1 MTKFGT
7 LLKVN
12 LRQLFRAR
20 KNTSKKT
27 MPVWGIYIV
36 LGVVLLPL
44 LAMLFSAFM
53 LAGELLLEPQY
64 APYLNA
70 AVTLAITAI
79 ELVNVFFGLKSMLG
93 TVYMSNDS
101 DMLLALPLKT
111 VTIFLSKL
119 AVCYI
124 VEFFSTLVMLAATLL
139 PLGIG
144 LSAGAGYFAAL
155 IFGAFLIPLISLLA
169 VAILSVPLLLVSNLF
184 RNKGAVGTIIY
195 VLLFGALM
203 ALYMW
208 FVMSLNSGAG
218 EAVGG
223 ADVDEM
229 LGGILES
236 ISSAAAYL
244 YPNVWLSG
252 AFTAATF
259 GGWIANFS
267 LFLLS
272 ALVLLGLTVLLS
284 GKIFLWNMRKSQENA
299 GKGAKKTT
307 YKFAGGNKIPSLL
320 AADFKN
326 MLRTSSL
333 GFYCLTQVV
342 IIPVCVVIYC
352 LALKDVGGEGEIKNL
367 LSMVSRVMLIVM
379 GPMTCVTASSA
390 VSREGE
396 NFYLIK
402 TLPVKPS
409 QYAWAKLIISLIFNG
424 AAFALSVVFE
434 CIFVKIGIV
443 VGLLD
448 FLTVFCASAGVSA
461 VLVLIDMKNPRLKW
475 TTVQQGLKNNP
486 SSLWGMLVGFV
497 AGGVLTVVVVLSA
510 LDGWTFVGQLVNL
523 LLGAGMAAGGVAILL
538 NNCEKYFY
546 AVE

>member
-12 LRQLFRAR
+12 LRQQFRAR

-44 LAMLFSAFM
+44 LAMLFSTFVS
-53 LAGELLLEPQY
+53 AGEFLSEPQY

-70 AVTLAITAI
+70 AVTFAITAI

-101 DMLLALPLKT
+101 DMLLALPVKT

-208 FVMSLNSGAG
+208 FVVSLGWGTGDFN
-218 EAVGG
+218 G
-223 ADVDEM
+223 ADVGAM
-229 LGGILES
+229 LDGILES
-236 ISSAAAYL
+236 VSSAAAYL

-259 GGWIANFS
+259 GGWIGNFA

-299 GKGAKKTT
+299 GKGGKKTT
-307 YKFAGGNKIPSLL
+307 YKFAGGNKISSLL

-342 IIPVCVVIYC
+342 VIPVCVVIYC
-352 LALKDVGGEGEIKNL
+352 LALKDVGGEGEMQNL
-367 LSMVSRVMLIVM
+367 LSMASRVMLVIM
-379 GPMTCVTASSA
+379 GPMTCVTAASS

-409 QYAWAKLIISLIFNG
+409 QYALSKLIISLIFNG

-461 VLVLIDMKNPRLKW
+461 ALVLIDMKNPRLKW
-475 TTVQQGLKNNP
+475 TPVQQGLKNNP

>member
-12 LRQLFRAR
+12 LRQQFRAR

-44 LAMLFSAFM
+44 LAMLFSTFVS
-53 LAGELLLEPQY
+53 AGEFLSEPQY

-70 AVTLAITAI
+70 AVTFAITAI

-101 DMLLALPLKT
+101 DMLLALPVKT

-184 RNKGAVGTIIY
+184 LNKGAVGTIIY

-208 FVMSLNSGAG
+208 FVVSLGWGTGDFN
-218 EAVGG
+218 G
-223 ADVDEM
+223 ADVGAM
-229 LGGILES
+229 LDGILES
-236 ISSAAAYL
+236 VSSAAAYL

-259 GGWIANFS
+259 GGWIGNFA

-342 IIPVCVVIYC
+342 VIPVCVVIYC
-352 LALKDVGGEGEIKNL
+352 LALKDVGGEGEMQNL

-379 GPMTCVTASSA
+379 GPMTCVTAASS

-461 VLVLIDMKNPRLKW
+461 ALVLIDMKNPRLKW

-523 LLGAGMAAGGVAILL
+523 LLSAGMAAGGVAILL

>member
-70 AVTLAITAI
+70 AVTFAITAI

-101 DMLLALPLKT
+101 DMLLALPVKT

-184 RNKGAVGTIIY
+184 RNKGAVGAIIY

-208 FVMSLNSGAG
+208 FVVSLGWGTGDFN
-218 EAVGG
+218 G
-223 ADVDEM
+223 ADVGAM
-229 LGGILES
+229 LDGILES
-236 ISSAAAYL
+236 VSSAAAYL

-259 GGWIANFS
+259 GGWIGNFA

-342 IIPVCVVIYC
+342 VIPVCVVIYC
-352 LALKDVGGEGEIKNL
+352 LALKDVGGEGEMQNL

-379 GPMTCVTASSA
+379 GPMTCVTAASS

-461 VLVLIDMKNPRLKW
+461 ALVLIDMKNPRLKW

-523 LLGAGMAAGGVAILL
+523 LLSAGMAAGGVAILL

>member
-12 LRQLFRAR
+12 LRQQFRAR

-44 LAMLFSAFM
+44 LAMLFSTFVS
-53 LAGELLLEPQY
+53 AGEFLSEPQY

-70 AVTLAITAI
+70 AVTFAITAI

-208 FVMSLNSGAG
+208 FVVSLGWGTGDFN
-218 EAVGG
+218 G
-223 ADVDEM
+223 ADVGAM
-229 LGGILES
+229 LDGILES
-236 ISSAAAYL
+236 VSSAAAYL

-259 GGWIANFS
+259 GGWIGNFA

-299 GKGAKKTT
+299 GKGGKKTT
-307 YKFAGGNKIPSLL
+307 YKFAGGNKISSLL

-342 IIPVCVVIYC
+342 VIPVCVVIYC
-352 LALKDVGGEGEIKNL
+352 LALKDVGGEGEMQNL
-367 LSMVSRVMLIVM
+367 LSMVSRVMLVIM
-379 GPMTCVTASSA
+379 GPMTCVTAASS

-409 QYAWAKLIISLIFNG
+409 QYALSKLIISLIFNG

-461 VLVLIDMKNPRLKW
+461 ALVLIDIKNPRLKW

>member
-44 LAMLFSAFM
+44 LAMLFSTFVS
-53 LAGELLLEPQY
+53 AGEFLSEPQY

-70 AVTLAITAI
+70 AVTFAITAI

-101 DMLLALPLKT
+101 DMLLALPVKT

-208 FVMSLNSGAG
+208 FVVSLGWGTGDFN
-218 EAVGG
+218 G
-223 ADVDEM
+223 ADVGAM
-229 LGGILES
+229 LDGILES
-236 ISSAAAYL
+236 VSSAAAYL

-259 GGWIANFS
+259 GGWIGNFA

-299 GKGAKKTT
+299 GKGGKKTT
-307 YKFAGGNKIPSLL
+307 YKFAGGNKISSLL

-333 GFYCLTQVV
+333 GFHCLTQVV
-342 IIPVCVVIYC
+342 VIPVCVVIYC
-352 LALKDVGGEGEIKNL
+352 LALKDVGGEGEMQNL
-367 LSMVSRVMLIVM
+367 LSMVSRVMLVIMV
-379 GPMTCVTASSA
+379 PMTCVTAASS

-409 QYAWAKLIISLIFNG
+409 QYALSKLIISLIFNG

-461 VLVLIDMKNPRLKW
+461 ALVLIDMKNPRLKW

-523 LLGAGMAAGGVAILL
+523 LLSAGMAAGGVAILL

>member
-12 LRQLFRAR
+12 LRQQFRAR

-44 LAMLFSAFM
+44 LAMLFSTFVS
-53 LAGELLLEPQY
+53 AGEFLSEPQY

-70 AVTLAITAI
+70 AVTFAITAI

-208 FVMSLNSGAG
+208 FVVSLGWGTGDFN
-218 EAVGG
+218 G
-223 ADVDEM
+223 ADVGAM
-229 LGGILES
+229 LDGILES
-236 ISSAAAYL
+236 VSSAAAYL

-259 GGWIANFS
+259 GGWIGNFA

-299 GKGAKKTT
+299 GKGGKKTT
-307 YKFAGGNKIPSLL
+307 YKFAGGNKISSLL

-342 IIPVCVVIYC
+342 VIPVCVVIYC
-352 LALKDVGGEGEIKNL
+352 LALKDVGGEGEMQNL
-367 LSMVSRVMLIVM
+367 LSMVSRVMLVIM
-379 GPMTCVTASSA
+379 GPMTCVTAASS

-409 QYAWAKLIISLIFNG
+409 QYALSKLIISLIFNG

-461 VLVLIDMKNPRLKW
+461 ALVLIDMKNPRLKW

-510 LDGWTFVGQLVNL
+510 LDGWTFVGQIVNL

>member
-12 LRQLFRAR
+12 LRQQFRAR

-44 LAMLFSAFM
+44 LAMLFSTFVS
-53 LAGELLLEPQY
+53 AGEFLSEPQY

-70 AVTLAITAI
+70 AVTFAITAI

-208 FVMSLNSGAG
+208 FVVSLGWGTGDFN
-218 EAVGG
+218 G
-223 ADVDEM
+223 ADVGAM
-229 LGGILES
+229 LDGILES
-236 ISSAAAYL
+236 VSSAAAYL

-259 GGWIANFS
+259 GGWIGNFA

-299 GKGAKKTT
+299 GKGGKKTT
-307 YKFAGGNKIPSLL
+307 YKFAGGNKISSLL

-342 IIPVCVVIYC
+342 VIPVCVVIYC
-352 LALKDVGGEGEIKNL
+352 LALKDVGGEGEMQNL
-367 LSMVSRVMLIVM
+367 LSMVSRVMLVIM
-379 GPMTCVTASSA
+379 GPMTCVTAASS

-409 QYAWAKLIISLIFNG
+409 QYALSKLIISLIFNG

-461 VLVLIDMKNPRLKW
+461 ALVLIDMKNPRLKW

-546 AVE
+546 TVE

>member
-12 LRQLFRAR
+12 LRQQFRAR

-44 LAMLFSAFM
+44 LAMLFSTFVS
-53 LAGELLLEPQY
+53 AGEFLSEPQY

-70 AVTLAITAI
+70 AVTFAITAI

-101 DMLLALPLKT
+101 DMLLALPVKT

-208 FVMSLNSGAG
+208 FVVSLGWGTGDFN
-218 EAVGG
+218 G
-223 ADVDEM
+223 ADVGAM
-229 LGGILES
+229 LDGILES
-236 ISSAAAYL
+236 VSSAAAYL

-259 GGWIANFS
+259 GGWIGNFA

-299 GKGAKKTT
+299 GKGGKKTT
-307 YKFAGGNKIPSLL
+307 YKFAGGNKISSLL

-342 IIPVCVVIYC
+342 VIPVCVVIYC
-352 LALKDVGGEGEIKNL
+352 LALKDVGGEGEMQNL
-367 LSMVSRVMLIVM
+367 LSMASRVMLVIM
-379 GPMTCVTASSA
+379 EPMTCVTAASS

-409 QYAWAKLIISLIFNG
+409 QYALSKLIISLIFNG

-461 VLVLIDMKNPRLKW
+461 ALVLIDMKNPRLKW

>member
-12 LRQLFRAR
+12 LRQLFRAI
-20 KNTSKKT
+20 KNTSRKT
-27 MPVWGIYIV
+27 MPVCCIYIV

-53 LAGELLLEPQY
+53 FAGELLLEPQY

-70 AVTLAITAI
+70 AVTFAITAI

-101 DMLLALPLKT
+101 DMLLALPVKT

-208 FVMSLNSGAG
+208 FVVSLGWGTGDFN
-218 EAVGG
+218 G
-223 ADVDEM
+223 ADVGAM
-229 LGGILES
+229 LDGILES
-236 ISSAAAYL
+236 VSSAAAYL

-259 GGWIANFS
+259 GGWIGNFA

-342 IIPVCVVIYC
+342 VIPVCVVIYC
-352 LALKDVGGEGEIKNL
+352 LALKDVGGEGEMQNL

-379 GPMTCVTASSA
+379 GPMTCVTAASS

-461 VLVLIDMKNPRLKW
+461 ALVLIDMKNPRLKW

-523 LLGAGMAAGGVAILL
+523 LLSAGMAAGGVAILL

>member
-12 LRQLFRAR
+12 LRQQFRAR

-44 LAMLFSAFM
+44 LAMLFSTFVS
-53 LAGELLLEPQY
+53 AGEFLSEPQY

-70 AVTLAITAI
+70 AVTFAITAI

-208 FVMSLNSGAG
+208 FVVSLGWGTGDFN
-218 EAVGG
+218 G
-223 ADVDEM
+223 ADVGAM
-229 LGGILES
+229 LDGILES
-236 ISSAAAYL
+236 VSSAAAYL

-259 GGWIANFS
+259 GGWIGNFA

-299 GKGAKKTT
+299 GKGGKKTT
-307 YKFAGGNKIPSLL
+307 YKFAGGNKISSLL

-342 IIPVCVVIYC
+342 VIPVCVVIYC
-352 LALKDVGGEGEIKNL
+352 LALKDVGGEGEMQNL

-379 GPMTCVTASSA
+379 GPMTCVTAASS

-461 VLVLIDMKNPRLKW
+461 ALVLIDMKNPRLKW

-486 SSLWGMLVGFV
+486 SSLWGTLVGFV

-523 LLGAGMAAGGVAILL
+523 LLSAGMAAGGVAILL

>member
-12 LRQLFRAR
+12 LRQQFRAR

-44 LAMLFSAFM
+44 LAMLFSTFVS
-53 LAGELLLEPQY
+53 AGEFLSEPQY

-70 AVTLAITAI
+70 AVTFAITAI

-101 DMLLALPLKT
+101 DMLLALPVKT

-208 FVMSLNSGAG
+208 FVVSLGWGTGDFN
-218 EAVGG
+218 G
-223 ADVDEM
+223 ADVGAM
-229 LGGILES
+229 LDGILES
-236 ISSAAAYL
+236 VSSAAAYL

-259 GGWIANFS
+259 GGWIGNFA

-342 IIPVCVVIYC
+342 VIPVCVVIYC
-352 LALKDVGGEGEIKNL
+352 LALKDVGGEGEMQNL

-379 GPMTCVTASSA
+379 GPMTCVTAASS

-409 QYAWAKLIISLIFNG
+409 QYALSKLIISLIFNG

-461 VLVLIDMKNPRLKW
+461 ALVLIDMKNPRLKW

>member
-12 LRQLFRAR
+12 LRQQFRAR

-44 LAMLFSAFM
+44 LAMLFSTFVS
-53 LAGELLLEPQY
+53 AGEFLSEPQY

-70 AVTLAITAI
+70 AVTFAITAI

-208 FVMSLNSGAG
+208 FVVSLGWGTGDFN
-218 EAVGG
+218 G
-223 ADVDEM
+223 ADVGAM
-229 LGGILES
+229 LDGILES
-236 ISSAAAYL
+236 VSSAAAYL

-259 GGWIANFS
+259 GGWIGNFA

-299 GKGAKKTT
+299 GKGGKKTT
-307 YKFAGGNKIPSLL
+307 YKFAGGNKISSLL

-342 IIPVCVVIYC
+342 VIPVCVVIYC
-352 LALKDVGGEGEIKNL
+352 LALKDVGGEGEMQNL
-367 LSMVSRVMLIVM
+367 LSMVSRVMLVIM
-379 GPMTCVTASSA
+379 EPMTCVTAASS

-409 QYAWAKLIISLIFNG
+409 QYALSKLIISLIFNG

-461 VLVLIDMKNPRLKW
+461 ALVLIDMKNPRLKW

>member
-44 LAMLFSAFM
+44 LAMLFSTFVS
-53 LAGELLLEPQY
+53 AGEFLSEPQY

-70 AVTLAITAI
+70 AVTFAITAI

-101 DMLLALPLKT
+101 DMLLALPVKT

-208 FVMSLNSGAG
+208 FVVSLGWGTGDFN
-218 EAVGG
+218 G
-223 ADVDEM
+223 ADVGAM
-229 LGGILES
+229 LDGILES
-236 ISSAAAYL
+236 VSSAAAYL
-244 YPNVWLSG
+244 YPNVWLS
-252 AFTAATF
+252 AFRIGFAWAYRAAF
-259 GGWIANFS
+259 GENFS
-267 LFLLS
+267 LEYAQKSGKRGKGREKNNVQICGRKQNPVASCSRFQKYAAYKLARILLPDAGRCYS
-272 ALVLLGLTVLLS
+272 RLRRHLLS
-284 GKIFLWNMRKSQENA
+284 GVKGRRRRGRNA
-299 GKGAKKTT
+299 KFTFDGFPSHADCHGTHDLRHRGKLCQPR
-307 YKFAGGNKIPSLL
+307 GGK
-320 AADFKN
+320 
-326 MLRTSSL
+326 
-333 GFYCLTQVV
+333 
-342 IIPVCVVIYC
+342 
-352 LALKDVGGEGEIKNL
+352 L
-367 LSMVSRVMLIVM
+367 LSDKN
-379 GPMTCVTASSA
+379 SA
-390 VSREGE
+390 R
-396 NFYLIK
+396 
-402 TLPVKPS
+402 
-409 QYAWAKLIISLIFNG
+409 Q
-424 AAFALSVVFE
+424 ALAVRLGKADYILNLQRRGV
-434 CIFVKIGIV
+434 
-443 VGLLD
+443 
-448 FLTVFCASAGVSA
+448 CAV
-461 VLVLIDMKNPRLKW
+461 RC
-475 TTVQQGLKNNP
+475 
-486 SSLWGMLVGFV
+486 F
-497 AGGVLTVVVVLSA
+497 
-510 LDGWTFVGQLVNL
+510 
-523 LLGAGMAAGGVAILL
+523 
-538 NNCEKYFY
+538 
-546 AVE
+546 

>member
-44 LAMLFSAFM
+44 LAMLFSTFVS
-53 LAGELLLEPQY
+53 AGEFLSEPQY

-70 AVTLAITAI
+70 AVTFAITAI

-208 FVMSLNSGAG
+208 FVVSLGWGTGDFN
-218 EAVGG
+218 G
-223 ADVDEM
+223 ADVGAM
-229 LGGILES
+229 LDGILES
-236 ISSAAAYL
+236 VSSAAAYL

-259 GGWIANFS
+259 GGWIGNFA

-299 GKGAKKTT
+299 GKGGKKTT
-307 YKFAGGNKIPSLL
+307 YKFAGGNKISSLL

-342 IIPVCVVIYC
+342 VIPVCVVIYC
-352 LALKDVGGEGEIKNL
+352 LALKDVGGEGEMQNL
-367 LSMVSRVMLIVM
+367 LSMVSRVMLVIM
-379 GPMTCVTASSA
+379 WPMTCVTAASS

-461 VLVLIDMKNPRLKW
+461 ALVLIDMKNPRLKW

-523 LLGAGMAAGGVAILL
+523 LLSAGMAAGGVAILL

>member
-12 LRQLFRAR
+12 LRQQFRAR

-44 LAMLFSAFM
+44 LAMLFSTFVS
-53 LAGELLLEPQY
+53 AGEFLSEPQY

-70 AVTLAITAI
+70 AVTFAITAI

-101 DMLLALPLKT
+101 DMLLALPVKT

-208 FVMSLNSGAG
+208 FVVSLGWGTGDFN
-218 EAVGG
+218 G
-223 ADVDEM
+223 ADVGAM
-229 LGGILES
+229 LDGILES
-236 ISSAAAYL
+236 VSSAAAYL

-259 GGWIANFS
+259 GGWIGNFA

-299 GKGAKKTT
+299 GKGGKKTT
-307 YKFAGGNKIPSLL
+307 YKFAGGNKISSLL

-342 IIPVCVVIYC
+342 VIPVCVVIYC
-352 LALKDVGGEGEIKNL
+352 LALKDVGGEGEMQNL
-367 LSMVSRVMLIVM
+367 LSMVSRVMLVIM
-379 GPMTCVTASSA
+379 GPMTCVTAASS

-409 QYAWAKLIISLIFNG
+409 QYALSKLIISLIFNG

-461 VLVLIDMKNPRLKW
+461 ALVLIDMKNPRLKW

>member
-12 LRQLFRAR
+12 LRQQFRAR

-44 LAMLFSAFM
+44 LAMLFSTFVS
-53 LAGELLLEPQY
+53 AGEFLSEPQY

-70 AVTLAITAI
+70 AVTFAITAI

-208 FVMSLNSGAG
+208 FVVSLGWGTGDFN
-218 EAVGG
+218 G
-223 ADVDEM
+223 ADVGAM
-229 LGGILES
+229 LDGILES

-259 GGWIANFS
+259 GGWIGNFA

-299 GKGAKKTT
+299 GKGGKKTT
-307 YKFAGGNKIPSLL
+307 YKFAGGNKISSLL

-342 IIPVCVVIYC
+342 VIPVCVVIYC
-352 LALKDVGGEGEIKNL
+352 LALKDVGGEGEMQNL
-367 LSMVSRVMLIVM
+367 LSMVSRVMLVIM
-379 GPMTCVTASSA
+379 GPMTCVTAASS

-409 QYAWAKLIISLIFNG
+409 QYALSKLIISLIFNG

-461 VLVLIDMKNPRLKW
+461 ALVLIDMKNPRLKW

-523 LLGAGMAAGGVAILL
+523 LLSAGMAAGGVAILL

>member
-12 LRQLFRAR
+12 LRQQFRAR

-44 LAMLFSAFM
+44 LAMLFSTFVS
-53 LAGELLLEPQY
+53 AGEFLSEPQY

-70 AVTLAITAI
+70 AVTFAITAI

-101 DMLLALPLKT
+101 DMLLALPVKT

-208 FVMSLNSGAG
+208 FVVSLGWGTGDFN
-218 EAVGG
+218 G
-223 ADVDEM
+223 ADVGAM
-229 LGGILES
+229 LDGILES
-236 ISSAAAYL
+236 VSSAAAYL

-259 GGWIANFS
+259 GGWIGNFA

-299 GKGAKKTT
+299 GKGGKKTT
-307 YKFAGGNKIPSLL
+307 YKFAGGNKISSLL

-342 IIPVCVVIYC
+342 VIPVCVVIYC
-352 LALKDVGGEGEIKNL
+352 LALKDVGGEGEMQNL
-367 LSMVSRVMLIVM
+367 LSMVSRVMLVIM
-379 GPMTCVTASSA
+379 GPMTCVTAASS

-409 QYAWAKLIISLIFNG
+409 QYALSKLIISLIFNG

-461 VLVLIDMKNPRLKW
+461 ALVLIDMKNPRLKW

-486 SSLWGMLVGFV
+486 SSLWGVLVGFV

>member
-12 LRQLFRAR
+12 LRQQFRAR

-44 LAMLFSAFM
+44 LAMLFSTFVS
-53 LAGELLLEPQY
+53 AGEFLSEPQY

-70 AVTLAITAI
+70 AVTFAITAI

-208 FVMSLNSGAG
+208 FVVSLGWGTGDFN
-218 EAVGG
+218 G
-223 ADVDEM
+223 ADVGAM
-229 LGGILES
+229 LDGILES
-236 ISSAAAYL
+236 VSSAAAYL

-259 GGWIANFS
+259 GGWIGNFA

-299 GKGAKKTT
+299 GKGGKKTT
-307 YKFAGGNKIPSLL
+307 YKFAGGNKISSLL

-342 IIPVCVVIYC
+342 VIPVCVVIYC
-352 LALKDVGGEGEIKNL
+352 LALKDVGGEGEMQNL

-379 GPMTCVTASSA
+379 GPMTCVTAASS

-461 VLVLIDMKNPRLKW
+461 ALVLIDMKNPRLKW

-523 LLGAGMAAGGVAILL
+523 LLSAGMAAGGVAILL

-546 AVE
+546 DVE

>member
-44 LAMLFSAFM
+44 LAMLFSTFVS
-53 LAGELLLEPQY
+53 AGEFLSEPQY

-70 AVTLAITAI
+70 AVTFAITAI

-101 DMLLALPLKT
+101 DMLLALPVKT

-208 FVMSLNSGAG
+208 FVVSLGWGTGDFN
-218 EAVGG
+218 G
-223 ADVDEM
+223 ADVGAM
-229 LGGILES
+229 LDGILES
-236 ISSAAAYL
+236 VSSAAAYL

-259 GGWIANFS
+259 GGWIGNFA

-299 GKGAKKTT
+299 GKGGKKTT
-307 YKFAGGNKIPSLL
+307 YKFAGGNKISSLL

-342 IIPVCVVIYC
+342 VIPVCVVIYC
-352 LALKDVGGEGEIKNL
+352 LALKDVGGEGEMQNL
-367 LSMVSRVMLIVM
+367 LSMVSRVMLVIM
-379 GPMTCVTASSA
+379 GPMTCVTAASS

-409 QYAWAKLIISLIFNG
+409 QYALSKLIISLIFNG

-461 VLVLIDMKNPRLKW
+461 ALVLIDMKNPRLKW

>member
-44 LAMLFSAFM
+44 LAMLFSTFVS
-53 LAGELLLEPQY
+53 AGEFLSEPQY

-70 AVTLAITAI
+70 AVTFAITAI

-208 FVMSLNSGAG
+208 FVVSLGWGTGDFN
-218 EAVGG
+218 G
-223 ADVDEM
+223 ADVGAM
-229 LGGILES
+229 LDGILES
-236 ISSAAAYL
+236 VSSAAAYL

-259 GGWIANFS
+259 GGWIGNFA

-299 GKGAKKTT
+299 GKGGKKTT
-307 YKFAGGNKIPSLL
+307 YKFAGGNKISSLL

-342 IIPVCVVIYC
+342 VIPVCVVIYC
-352 LALKDVGGEGEIKNL
+352 LALKDVGGEGEMQNL
-367 LSMVSRVMLIVM
+367 LSMVSRVMLVIM
-379 GPMTCVTASSA
+379 GPMTCVTAASS

-409 QYAWAKLIISLIFNG
+409 QYALSKLIISLIFNG

-461 VLVLIDMKNPRLKW
+461 ALVLIDMKNPRLKW

>member
-12 LRQLFRAR
+12 LRQQFRAR

-44 LAMLFSAFM
+44 LAMLFSTFVS
-53 LAGELLLEPQY
+53 AGEFLSEPQY

-70 AVTLAITAI
+70 AVTFAITAI

-208 FVMSLNSGAG
+208 FVVSLGWGTGDFN
-218 EAVGG
+218 G
-223 ADVDEM
+223 ADVGAM
-229 LGGILES
+229 LDGILES
-236 ISSAAAYL
+236 VSSAAAYL

-259 GGWIANFS
+259 GGWIGNFA

-299 GKGAKKTT
+299 GKGGKKTT
-307 YKFAGGNKIPSLL
+307 YKFAGGNKISSLL

-342 IIPVCVVIYC
+342 VIPVCVVIYC
-352 LALKDVGGEGEIKNL
+352 LALKDVGGEGEMQNL
-367 LSMVSRVMLIVM
+367 LSMVSRVMLVIM
-379 GPMTCVTASSA
+379 GPMTCVTAASS

-409 QYAWAKLIISLIFNG
+409 QYALSKLIISLIFNG

-461 VLVLIDMKNPRLKW
+461 ALVLIDMKNPRLKW

-497 AGGVLTVVVVLSA
+497 AEGVLTVVVVLSA

>member
-12 LRQLFRAR
+12 LRQQFRAR

-44 LAMLFSAFM
+44 LAMLFSTFVS
-53 LAGELLLEPQY
+53 AGEFLSEPQY

-70 AVTLAITAI
+70 AVTFAITAI

-208 FVMSLNSGAG
+208 FVVSLGWGTGDFN
-218 EAVGG
+218 G
-223 ADVDEM
+223 ADVGAM
-229 LGGILES
+229 LDGILES
-236 ISSAAAYL
+236 VSSAAAYL

-259 GGWIANFS
+259 GGWIGNFA

-342 IIPVCVVIYC
+342 VIPVYVVIYC
-352 LALKDVGGEGEIKNL
+352 LALKDVGGEGEMQNL

-379 GPMTCVTASSA
+379 GPMTCVTAASS

-409 QYAWAKLIISLIFNG
+409 QYALSKLIISLIFNG

-461 VLVLIDMKNPRLKW
+461 ALVLIDMKNPRLKW

>member
-12 LRQLFRAR
+12 LRQQFRAR

-44 LAMLFSAFM
+44 LAMLFSTFVS
-53 LAGELLLEPQY
+53 AGEFLSEPQY

-70 AVTLAITAI
+70 AVTFAITAI

-208 FVMSLNSGAG
+208 FVVSLGWGTGDFN
-218 EAVGG
+218 G
-223 ADVDEM
+223 ADVGAM
-229 LGGILES
+229 LDGILES
-236 ISSAAAYL
+236 VSSAAAYL

-259 GGWIANFS
+259 GGWIGNFA

-299 GKGAKKTT
+299 GKGGKKTT
-307 YKFAGGNKIPSLL
+307 YKFAGGNKISSLL

-342 IIPVCVVIYC
+342 VIPVCVVIYC
-352 LALKDVGGEGEIKNL
+352 LALKDVGGEGEMQNL

-379 GPMTCVTASSA
+379 GPMTCVTAASS

-409 QYAWAKLIISLIFNG
+409 QYALSKLIISLIFNG

-461 VLVLIDMKNPRLKW
+461 ALVLIDMKNPRLKW

>member
-53 LAGELLLEPQY
+53 FAGELLLEPQY

-70 AVTLAITAI
+70 AVTFAITAI

-101 DMLLALPLKT
+101 DMLLALPVKT

-208 FVMSLNSGAG
+208 FVVSLGWGTGDFN
-218 EAVGG
+218 G
-223 ADVDEM
+223 ADVGAM
-229 LGGILES
+229 LDGILES
-236 ISSAAAYL
+236 VSSAAAYL

-259 GGWIANFS
+259 GGWIGNFA

-342 IIPVCVVIYC
+342 VIPVCVVIYC
-352 LALKDVGGEGEIKNL
+352 LALKDVGGEGEMQNL

-379 GPMTCVTASSA
+379 GPMTCVTAASS

-461 VLVLIDMKNPRLKW
+461 ALVLIDMKNPRLKW

-523 LLGAGMAAGGVAILL
+523 LLSAGMAAGGVAILL

>member
-44 LAMLFSAFM
+44 LAMLFSTFVS
-53 LAGELLLEPQY
+53 AGEFLSEPQY

-70 AVTLAITAI
+70 AVTFAITAI

-101 DMLLALPLKT
+101 DMLLALPVKT

-208 FVMSLNSGAG
+208 FVVSLGWGTGDFN
-218 EAVGG
+218 G
-223 ADVDEM
+223 ADVGAM
-229 LGGILES
+229 LDGILES
-236 ISSAAAYL
+236 VSSAAAYL

-259 GGWIANFS
+259 GGWIGNFA

-299 GKGAKKTT
+299 GKGGKKTT
-307 YKFAGGNKIPSLL
+307 YKFAGGNKISSLL

-342 IIPVCVVIYC
+342 VIPVYVVIYC
-352 LALKDVGGEGEIKNL
+352 LALKDVGGEGEMQNL

-379 GPMTCVTASSA
+379 GPMTCVTAASS

-409 QYAWAKLIISLIFNG
+409 QYALSKLIISLIFNG

-461 VLVLIDMKNPRLKW
+461 ALVLIDMKNPRLKW

-523 LLGAGMAAGGVAILL
+523 LLSAGMAAGGVAILL

>member
-12 LRQLFRAR
+12 LRQQFRAR

-44 LAMLFSAFM
+44 LAMLFSTFVS
-53 LAGELLLEPQY
+53 AGEFLSEPQY

-70 AVTLAITAI
+70 AVTFAITAI

-208 FVMSLNSGAG
+208 FVVSLGWGTGDFN
-218 EAVGG
+218 G
-223 ADVDEM
+223 ADVGAM
-229 LGGILES
+229 LDGILES
-236 ISSAAAYL
+236 VSSAAAYL

-259 GGWIANFS
+259 GGWIGNFA

-299 GKGAKKTT
+299 GKGGKKTT
-307 YKFAGGNKIPSLL
+307 YKFAGGNKISSLL

-342 IIPVCVVIYC
+342 VIPVCVVIYC
-352 LALKDVGGEGEIKNL
+352 LALKDVGGEGEMQNL
-367 LSMVSRVMLIVM
+367 LSMVSRVMLVIM
-379 GPMTCVTASSA
+379 GPMTCVTAASS

-409 QYAWAKLIISLIFNG
+409 QYAISKLIISLIFNG

-461 VLVLIDMKNPRLKW
+461 ALVLIDMKNPRLKW

>member
-12 LRQLFRAR
+12 LRQQFRAR

-44 LAMLFSAFM
+44 LAMLFSTFVS
-53 LAGELLLEPQY
+53 AGEFLSEPQY

-70 AVTLAITAI
+70 AVTFAITAI

-208 FVMSLNSGAG
+208 FVVSLGWGTGDFN
-218 EAVGG
+218 G
-223 ADVDEM
+223 ADVGAM
-229 LGGILES
+229 LDGILES
-236 ISSAAAYL
+236 VSSAAAYL

-259 GGWIANFS
+259 GGWIGNFA

-299 GKGAKKTT
+299 GKGGKKTT
-307 YKFAGGNKIPSLL
+307 YKFAGGNKISSLL

-342 IIPVCVVIYC
+342 VIPVCVVIYC
-352 LALKDVGGEGEIKNL
+352 LALKDVGGEGEMQNL

-379 GPMTCVTASSA
+379 GPMTCVTAASS

-461 VLVLIDMKNPRLKW
+461 ALVLIDMKNPRLKW

>member
-12 LRQLFRAR
+12 LRQQFRAR

-44 LAMLFSAFM
+44 LAMLFSTFVS
-53 LAGELLLEPQY
+53 AGEFLSEPQY

-70 AVTLAITAI
+70 AVTFAITAI

-101 DMLLALPLKT
+101 DMLLALPVKT
-111 VTIFLSKL
+111 VTIFMSKL
-119 AVCYI
+119 DVFYI

-208 FVMSLNSGAG
+208 FVVSLGWGTGDFN
-218 EAVGG
+218 G
-223 ADVDEM
+223 ADVGAM
-229 LGGILES
+229 LDGILES
-236 ISSAAAYL
+236 VSSAAAYL

-259 GGWIANFS
+259 GGWIGNFA

-342 IIPVCVVIYC
+342 VIPVCVVIYC
-352 LALKDVGGEGEIKNL
+352 LALKDVGGEGEMQNL
-367 LSMVSRVMLIVM
+367 LSMVSRVMLVIM
-379 GPMTCVTASSA
+379 GPMTCVTAASS

-461 VLVLIDMKNPRLKW
+461 ALVLIDMKNPRLKW

-523 LLGAGMAAGGVAILL
+523 LLSAGMAAGGVAILL

>member
-12 LRQLFRAR
+12 LRQQFRAR

-44 LAMLFSAFM
+44 LAMLFSTFVS
-53 LAGELLLEPQY
+53 AGEFLSEPQY

-70 AVTLAITAI
+70 AVTFAITAI

-101 DMLLALPLKT
+101 DMLLALPVKT

-208 FVMSLNSGAG
+208 FVVSLGWGTGDFN
-218 EAVGG
+218 G
-223 ADVDEM
+223 ADVGAM
-229 LGGILES
+229 LDGILES
-236 ISSAAAYL
+236 VSSAAAYL

-259 GGWIANFS
+259 GGWIGNFA

-299 GKGAKKTT
+299 GKGGKKTT
-307 YKFAGGNKIPSLL
+307 YKFAGGNKISSLL

-342 IIPVCVVIYC
+342 VIPVCVVIYC
-352 LALKDVGGEGEIKNL
+352 LALKDVGGEGEMQNL
-367 LSMVSRVMLIVM
+367 LSMVSRVMLVIM
-379 GPMTCVTASSA
+379 EPMTCVTAASS

-409 QYAWAKLIISLIFNG
+409 QYALSKLIISLIFNG

-461 VLVLIDMKNPRLKW
+461 ALVLIDMKNPRLKW

>member
-44 LAMLFSAFM
+44 LAMLFSTFVS
-53 LAGELLLEPQY
+53 AGEFLSEPQY
-64 APYLNA
+64 APYLTA
-70 AVTLAITAI
+70 AVTFAITAI

-101 DMLLALPLKT
+101 DMLLALPVKT

-124 VEFFSTLVMLAATLL
+124 VEFFSTLVMLAATL

-208 FVMSLNSGAG
+208 FVMSLSSGAG

-236 ISSAAAYL
+236 ISSVAAYL

-259 GGWIANFS
+259 GGWIANFA

-299 GKGAKKTT
+299 GKGGKKTT
-307 YKFAGGNKIPSLL
+307 YKFAGGNKISSLL

-342 IIPVCVVIYC
+342 VIPVCVVIYC
-352 LALKDVGGEGEIKNL
+352 LALKDVGGEGEMQNL
-367 LSMVSRVMLIVM
+367 LSMVSRVMLVIM
-379 GPMTCVTASSA
+379 GPMTCVTAASS

-409 QYAWAKLIISLIFNG
+409 QYALSKLIISLIFNG

-461 VLVLIDMKNPRLKW
+461 ALVLIDMKNPRLKW

>member
-12 LRQLFRAR
+12 LRQQFRAR

-44 LAMLFSAFM
+44 LAMLFSTFVS
-53 LAGELLLEPQY
+53 AGEFLSEPQY

-70 AVTLAITAI
+70 AVTFAITAI

-208 FVMSLNSGAG
+208 FVVSMGWGTGDFN
-218 EAVGG
+218 G
-223 ADVDEM
+223 ADVGAM
-229 LGGILES
+229 LDGILES
-236 ISSAAAYL
+236 VSSAAAYL

-259 GGWIANFS
+259 GGWIGNFA

-299 GKGAKKTT
+299 GKGGKKTT
-307 YKFAGGNKIPSLL
+307 YKFAGGNKISSLL

-342 IIPVCVVIYC
+342 VIPVCVVIYC
-352 LALKDVGGEGEIKNL
+352 LALKDVGGEGEMQNL
-367 LSMVSRVMLIVM
+367 LSMVSRVMLVIM
-379 GPMTCVTASSA
+379 GPMTCVTAASS

-409 QYAWAKLIISLIFNG
+409 QYALSKLIISLIFNG

-461 VLVLIDMKNPRLKW
+461 ALVLIDMKNPRLKW

>member
-12 LRQLFRAR
+12 LRQQFRAR

-44 LAMLFSAFM
+44 LAMLFSTFVS
-53 LAGELLLEPQY
+53 AGEFLSEPQY

-70 AVTLAITAI
+70 AVTFAITAI

-101 DMLLALPLKT
+101 DMLLALPVKT

-208 FVMSLNSGAG
+208 FVVSLGWGTGDFN
-218 EAVGG
+218 G
-223 ADVDEM
+223 ADVGAM
-229 LGGILES
+229 LDGILES
-236 ISSAAAYL
+236 VSSAAAYL

-259 GGWIANFS
+259 GGWIGNFA

-299 GKGAKKTT
+299 GKGGKKTT
-307 YKFAGGNKIPSLL
+307 YKFAGGNKISSLL

-342 IIPVCVVIYC
+342 VIPVCVVIYC
-352 LALKDVGGEGEIKNL
+352 LALKDVGGEGEMQNL

-379 GPMTCVTASSA
+379 GPMTCVTAASS

-409 QYAWAKLIISLIFNG
+409 QYALSKLIISLIFNG

-461 VLVLIDMKNPRLKW
+461 ALVLIDMKNPRLKW

-523 LLGAGMAAGGVAILL
+523 LLSAGMAAGGVAILL

>member
-12 LRQLFRAR
+12 LRQQFRAR

-44 LAMLFSAFM
+44 LAMLFSTFVS
-53 LAGELLLEPQY
+53 AGEFLSEPQY

-70 AVTLAITAI
+70 AVTFAITAI

-208 FVMSLNSGAG
+208 FVVSLGWGTGDFN
-218 EAVGG
+218 G
-223 ADVDEM
+223 ADVGAM
-229 LGGILES
+229 LDGILES
-236 ISSAAAYL
+236 VSSAAAYL
-244 YPNVWLSG
+244 YPNVWLSS

-259 GGWIANFS
+259 GGWIGNFA

-342 IIPVCVVIYC
+342 VIPVYVVIYC
-352 LALKDVGGEGEIKNL
+352 LALKDVGGEGEMQNL

-379 GPMTCVTASSA
+379 GPMTCVTAASS

>member
-27 MPVWGIYIV
+27 MPMWGIYIV

-44 LAMLFSAFM
+44 LAMLFSTFVS
-53 LAGELLLEPQY
+53 AGEFLSEPQY

-70 AVTLAITAI
+70 AVTFAITAI

-101 DMLLALPLKT
+101 DMLLALPVKT

-208 FVMSLNSGAG
+208 FVVSLGWGTGDFN
-218 EAVGG
+218 G
-223 ADVDEM
+223 ADVGAM
-229 LGGILES
+229 LDGILES
-236 ISSAAAYL
+236 VSSAAAYL

-259 GGWIANFS
+259 GGWIGNFA

-299 GKGAKKTT
+299 GKGGKKTT
-307 YKFAGGNKIPSLL
+307 YKFAGGNKISSLL

-342 IIPVCVVIYC
+342 VIPVCVVIYC
-352 LALKDVGGEGEIKNL
+352 LALKDVGGEGEMQNL
-367 LSMVSRVMLIVM
+367 LSMVSRVMLVIM
-379 GPMTCVTASSA
+379 GPMTCVTAASS

-409 QYAWAKLIISLIFNG
+409 QYALSKLIISLIFNG

-510 LDGWTFVGQLVNL
+510 LDGWTFVGQIVNL

>member
-12 LRQLFRAR
+12 LRQQFRAR

-44 LAMLFSAFM
+44 LAMLFSTFVS
-53 LAGELLLEPQY
+53 AGEFLSEPQY

-70 AVTLAITAI
+70 AVTFAITAI

-124 VEFFSTLVMLAATLL
+124 VEFFSTLAMLAATLL

-208 FVMSLNSGAG
+208 FVVSLGWGTGDFN
-218 EAVGG
+218 G
-223 ADVDEM
+223 ADVGAM
-229 LGGILES
+229 LDGILES
-236 ISSAAAYL
+236 VSSAAAYL

-259 GGWIANFS
+259 GGWIGNFA

-299 GKGAKKTT
+299 GKGGKKTT
-307 YKFAGGNKIPSLL
+307 YKFAGGNKISSLL

-342 IIPVCVVIYC
+342 VIPVCVVIYC
-352 LALKDVGGEGEIKNL
+352 LALKDVGGEGEMQNL
-367 LSMVSRVMLIVM
+367 LSMVSRVMLVIM
-379 GPMTCVTASSA
+379 GPMTCVTAASS

-409 QYAWAKLIISLIFNG
+409 QYALSKLIISLIFNG

-461 VLVLIDMKNPRLKW
+461 ALVLIDMKNPRLKW

-497 AGGVLTVVVVLSA
+497 AGGMLTVVVVLSA

>member
-44 LAMLFSAFM
+44 LAMLFSTFVS
-53 LAGELLLEPQY
+53 AGEFLSEPQY

-70 AVTLAITAI
+70 AVTFAITAI

-101 DMLLALPLKT
+101 DMLLALPVKT

-208 FVMSLNSGAG
+208 FVVSLGWGTGDFN
-218 EAVGG
+218 G
-223 ADVDEM
+223 ADVGAM
-229 LGGILES
+229 LDGILES
-236 ISSAAAYL
+236 VSSAAAYL

-259 GGWIANFS
+259 GGWIANFA

-299 GKGAKKTT
+299 GKGGKKTT
-307 YKFAGGNKIPSLL
+307 YKFAGGNKISSLL

-342 IIPVCVVIYC
+342 VIPVCVVIYC
-352 LALKDVGGEGEIKNL
+352 LALKDVGGEGEMQNL
-367 LSMVSRVMLIVM
+367 LSMVSRVMLVIM
-379 GPMTCVTASSA
+379 GPMTCVTAASS

-409 QYAWAKLIISLIFNG
+409 QYALSKLIISLIFNG

-461 VLVLIDMKNPRLKW
+461 ALVLIDMKNPRLKW

>member
-53 LAGELLLEPQY
+53 FAGELLLEPQY

-70 AVTLAITAI
+70 AVTFAITAI

-208 FVMSLNSGAG
+208 FVVSLGWGTGDFN
-218 EAVGG
+218 G
-223 ADVDEM
+223 ADVGAM
-229 LGGILES
+229 LDGFLES
-236 ISSAAAYL
+236 VSSAAAYL

-259 GGWIANFS
+259 GGWIGNFA

-299 GKGAKKTT
+299 GKGGKKTT
-307 YKFAGGNKIPSLL
+307 YKFAGGNKISSLL

-342 IIPVCVVIYC
+342 VIPVCVVIYC
-352 LALKDVGGEGEIKNL
+352 LALKDVGGEGEMQNL
-367 LSMVSRVMLIVM
+367 LSMVSRVMLVIM
-379 GPMTCVTASSA
+379 GPMTCVTAASS

-461 VLVLIDMKNPRLKW
+461 ALVLIDMKNPRLKW

>member
-44 LAMLFSAFM
+44 LAMLFSTFVS
-53 LAGELLLEPQY
+53 AGEFLSEPQY

-70 AVTLAITAI
+70 AVTFAITAI

-101 DMLLALPLKT
+101 DMLLALPVKT

-208 FVMSLNSGAG
+208 FVVSLGWGTGDFN
-218 EAVGG
+218 G
-223 ADVDEM
+223 ADVGAM
-229 LGGILES
+229 LDGILES
-236 ISSAAAYL
+236 VSSAAAYL

-259 GGWIANFS
+259 GGWIGNFA

-299 GKGAKKTT
+299 GKGGKKTT
-307 YKFAGGNKIPSLL
+307 YKFAGGNKISSLL

-342 IIPVCVVIYC
+342 VIPVCVVIYC
-352 LALKDVGGEGEIKNL
+352 LALKDVGGEGEMQNL

-379 GPMTCVTASSA
+379 GPMTCVTAASS

-409 QYAWAKLIISLIFNG
+409 QYALSKLIISLIFNG

-461 VLVLIDMKNPRLKW
+461 ALVLIDMKNPRLKW

-486 SSLWGMLVGFV
+486 SSLWGTLVGFV

-523 LLGAGMAAGGVAILL
+523 LLSAGMAAGGVAILL

>member
-12 LRQLFRAR
+12 LRQQFRAR

-44 LAMLFSAFM
+44 LAMLFSTFVS
-53 LAGELLLEPQY
+53 AGEFLSEPQY

-70 AVTLAITAI
+70 AVTFAITAI

-208 FVMSLNSGAG
+208 FVVSLGWGTGDFN
-218 EAVGG
+218 G
-223 ADVDEM
+223 ADVGAM
-229 LGGILES
+229 LDGILES
-236 ISSAAAYL
+236 VSSAAAYL

-259 GGWIANFS
+259 GGWIGNFA

-299 GKGAKKTT
+299 GKGGKKTT
-307 YKFAGGNKIPSLL
+307 YKFAGGNKISSLL

-342 IIPVCVVIYC
+342 VIPVCVVIYC
-352 LALKDVGGEGEIKNL
+352 LALKDVGGEGEMQNL
-367 LSMVSRVMLIVM
+367 LSMVSRVMLVIM

>member
-44 LAMLFSAFM
+44 LAMLFSTFVS
-53 LAGELLLEPQY
+53 AGEFLSEPQY

-70 AVTLAITAI
+70 AVTFAITAI

-208 FVMSLNSGAG
+208 FVVSLGWGTGDFN
-218 EAVGG
+218 G
-223 ADVDEM
+223 ADVGAM
-229 LGGILES
+229 LDGILES
-236 ISSAAAYL
+236 VSSAAAYL

-259 GGWIANFS
+259 GGWIGNFA

-299 GKGAKKTT
+299 GKGGKKTT
-307 YKFAGGNKIPSLL
+307 YKFAGGNKISSLL

-342 IIPVCVVIYC
+342 VIPVCVVIYC
-352 LALKDVGGEGEIKNL
+352 LALKDVGGEGEMQNL
-367 LSMVSRVMLIVM
+367 LSMVSRVMLVIM
-379 GPMTCVTASSA
+379 GPMTCVTAASS

-409 QYAWAKLIISLIFNG
+409 QYALSKLIISLIFNG

-461 VLVLIDMKNPRLKW
+461 ALVLIDMKNPRLKW

-523 LLGAGMAAGGVAILL
+523 LLSAGMAAGGVAILL